1 MSKQL
6 QFELHKRDKEINELK
21 VLIDTLQ
28 TNLRSAVQLLDDKSK
43 KEITSTPSYKWCA
56 NWRPEQS

>member
-43 KEITSTPSYKWCA
+43 REITNTHSYKWSA
-56 NWRPEQS
+56 NWKPQQS